1 MDYSNAAVEGVSSV
15 SVLEANELLAAN
27 YFYLDVRTMEEFASG
42 YVAGSV
48 NVSFMNKENGAMTPN
63 PAFMTLV
70 EKIFPD
76 KSTNLLL
83 GCKSGKRALMA
94 GAAMRGQGY
103 SNMINADGGFDEW
116 QAQGLP
122 STK

>member
-1 MDYSNAAVEGVSSV
+1 MACAAVEGVSSV

-27 YFYLDVRTMEEFASG
+27 YFYLDVRTAEEFASG
-42 YVAGSV
+42 FVAGSV
-48 NVSFMNKENGAMTPN
+48 NVPFMNSENGAMTPN

-70 EKIFPD
+70 EEIFPD

-94 GAAMRGQGY
+94 GVALSDQGY